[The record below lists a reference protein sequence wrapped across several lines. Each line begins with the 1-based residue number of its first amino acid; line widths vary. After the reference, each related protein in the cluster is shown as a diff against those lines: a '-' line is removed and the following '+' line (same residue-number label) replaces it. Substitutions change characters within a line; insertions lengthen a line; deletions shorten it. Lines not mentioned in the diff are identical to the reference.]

1 MSTIPRVFNDLLDAC
16 KQPGCP
22 VCRLVNQAVDRY
34 LNNLFYENVNDGD
47 LRAQLRSSLG
57 FCHEH
62 AWLALKPGI
71 GDALGVAII
80 YHDVL
85 TNILRKFP
93 EAETASPDQG
103 WLSSLLGQMPRQVSE
118 QSKEI
123 VNALTSKEACPA
135 CQKRDQ
141 ATELY
146 LSELFK
152 GLQNEQM
159 LKALNDS
166 DGLCLPHL
174 RQAFKEHAQDG
185 EAFSALFAISQKKL
199 AALDNEL
206 AEIIRKSDY
215 RFRDEGFSEEGNAWR
230 RVIRVSVGEKR
241 GIEGQQVGP

>member
-1 MSTIPRVFNDLLDAC
+1 MSIPRVYNDLLEAC

-22 VCRLVNQAVDRY
+22 VCRLVNQAVERY
-34 LNNLFYENVNDGD
+34 LGNLFYENVNDGD

-85 TNILRKFP
+85 TNILRNFP
-93 EAETASPDQG
+93 ETEPASQDQG
-103 WLSSLLGQMPRQVSE
+103 WLSSLLGQMPRQLSDQV
-118 QSKEI
+118 KEI
-123 VNALTSKEACPA
+123 TNAMTPNEPCPA

-141 ATELY
+141 ASELY

-152 GLQNEQM
+152 GLKNEQM
-159 LKALNDS
+159 LAALRDS

-174 RQAFKEHAQDG
+174 HQAFKEHAQDG
-185 EAFSALFAISQKKL
+185 EAISALFAISQKKL
-199 AALDNEL
+199 AELDKEL
-206 AEIIRKSDY
+206 TEIIRKSDY
-215 RFRDEGFSEEGNAWR
+215 RFRDEGFGEEGDAWR
-230 RVIRVSVGEKR
+230 RAVQVSVGEKR
-241 GIEGQQVGP
+241 GIEGQQVDL

>member
-1 MSTIPRVFNDLLDAC
+1 MSIPRVYNDLLEAC

-22 VCRLVNQAVDRY
+22 VCRLVNQAVERY
-34 LNNLFYENVNDGD
+34 LDNLFYENVNDGD

-57 FCHEH
+57 FCHGH

-85 TNILRKFP
+85 TNILRKLP
-93 EAETASPDQG
+93 ETESGSQDQG
-103 WLSSLLGQMPRQVSE
+103 WLSSLLGQMPRQLSD
-118 QSKEI
+118 QIKEI
-123 VNALTSKEACPA
+123 ANTITPNEPCPA

-152 GLQNEQM
+152 GLKNEQM
-159 LKALNDS
+159 LAALRDS

-174 RQAFKEHAQDG
+174 HQAFKEHAQDG
-185 EAFSALFAISQKKL
+185 EAVSALFAISQKKL
-199 AALDNEL
+199 AELDKEL

-215 RFRDEGFSEEGNAWR
+215 RFRDEGFGEEGDAWR

-241 GIEGQQVGP
+241 GIEGQQVDL

>member
-1 MSTIPRVFNDLLDAC
+1 MPIPRVFNDLLDAC

-34 LNNLFYENVNDGD
+34 LDNLFYENVNDGD

-62 AWLALKPGI
+62 AWLAIKPGL

-80 YHDVL
+80 YHDIL
-85 TNILRKFP
+85 TNILRKLP
-93 EAETASPDQG
+93 EAGNGSQGQG
-103 WLSSLLGQMPRQVSE
+103 WLSSLLGQGPNQLSE

-123 VNALTSKEACPA
+123 VNVLNPHEPCPV

-146 LSELFK
+146 LSELSNSLK
-152 GLQNEQM
+152 NEKM
-159 LKALNDS
+159 LASLEES

-174 RQAFKEHAQDG
+174 SLAFKENTRDVDI
-185 EAFSALFAISQKKL
+185 EAFSMLLTISRKKL
-199 AALDNEL
+199 TALDQEL
-206 AEIIRKSDY
+206 SEIIRKNDY
-215 RFRDEGFSEEGNAWR
+215 RFRDEGFGEEGNAWR

-241 GIEGQQVGP
+241 GIEGVQL